1 VELGCVAR
9 PSDRNF
15 LDLRSGEETP
25 KHCTSMRTE
34 ETLRALDDLIRER
47 SILQHPFYRAWK
59 RGELTRDQLATYSR
73 VYYPQVAAFPTYL
86 ENAINCEADP
96 FTRRDLEANL
106 RDEQTNPAP
115 HPELWLD
122 FAEATGQDREGVMR
136 AEPVAKVARTISTFD
151 RLTNHD
157 IASGLTALYA
167 YESQQPEVAAE
178 KLRGLRESYGIEST
192 RALRYFTVHATADLE
207 HRAGERAALAR
218 CLNSCTSADTVINA
232 ANEALDAYWNL
243 LDGVC
248 EEAHLRADLC

>member
-9 PSDRNF
+9 PGGRDF
-15 LDLRSGEETP
+15 LDLRSGEEEP

-73 VYYPQVAAFPTYL
+73 VYYPHVAAFPTYL
-86 ENAINCEADP
+86 ENAINCEGDP

-106 RDEQTNPAP
+106 HDELMNPAP

-122 FAEATGQDREGVMR
+122 FAEATGQDREGVKR
-136 AEPVAKVARTISTFD
+136 AQPVAKVARTVSTFD

-167 YESQQPEVAAE
+167 YESQQPDVAAE
-178 KLRGLRESYGIEST
+178 KMRGLRKSYGIQSN
-192 RALRYFTVHATADLE
+192 RALSYFMVHATADLE
-207 HRAGERAALAR
+207 HRAGERRALAR
-218 CLNSCTSADTVINA
+218 CLNNCTSADTVISA

-248 EEAHLRADLC
+248 EDAHLRADLC